1 MVLADGAQAQ
11 SAAPTASPVASPAPK
26 PPTAR
31 ALAVAAGMRAFDS
44 ELTDA
49 QVQKIASAIDDNA
62 KAARALAPKKK
73 PLRNSD
79 EPVTTFAVEAP

>member
-1 MVLADGAQAQ
+1 
-11 SAAPTASPVASPAPK
+11 
-26 PPTAR
+26 
-31 ALAVAAGMRAFDS
+31 MRAFDS

-49 QVQKIASAIDDNA
+49 QVQKIASAIDENA

-79 EPVTTFAVEAP
+79 EPVTTFAVEAQ